1 MTAGFVE
8 HIVRRMTDSDDLSA
22 AAPGLGEEV
31 DWMGEIVR
39 INVDGTVKVR
49 LARETE
55 PPPGWGGERY
65 AVVKCEE
72 LILFEEDDE
81 DEEDVESIEMMGVED
96 VDVVSDDEDEWEDA
110 SEGTDEEIP
119 QASLDG
125 MSDVESPEEE
135 EDEAMND
142 VNGLTPDLPS
152 PTAEIPTVPDTI
164 GVPETTASQLDQ
176 EKCAGFDILET
187 VPDDHPFKNDVPT
200 QTSPSYLSRIRKE
213 HRILQTSLPGTP
225 ALQMPFLWGS
235 C

>member
-8 HIVRRMTDSDDLSA
+8 HIVRRMTDSEDANA

-39 INVDGTVKVR
+39 INIDGTVKVR

-65 AVVKCEE
+65 AVVKCGQ
-72 LILFEEDDE
+72 LILIEEDEE
-81 DEEDVESIEMMGVED
+81 DEEDVESIDVMGVDD
-96 VDVVSDDEDEWEDA
+96 VDGDDEDEWEDA

-125 MSDVESPEEE
+125 MSDVECPEEE
-135 EDEAMND
+135 MND
-142 VNGLTPDLPS
+142 VNGITHDVPS
-152 PTAEIPTVPDTI
+152 PTSEIPDTI
-164 GVPETTASQLDQ
+164 GVPATTASQLDQ

-187 VPDDHPFKNDVPT
+187 VPDDHPFKNDVPLR
-200 QTSPSYLSRIRKE
+200 TSPHYLSRIRKE
-213 HRILQTSLPGTP
+213 HRILQTSLPGIP
-225 ALQMPFLWGS
+225 LAPFLLGT

>member
-8 HIVRRMTDSDDLSA
+8 HIVRRMTDNEDPGA
-22 AAPGLGEEV
+22 ATPGLGEEV

-55 PPPGWGGERY
+55 PPPGRGGERY
-65 AVVKCEE
+65 AIVKAEE
-72 LILFEEDDE
+72 LILFEEGDE
-81 DEEDVESIEMMGVED
+81 DEEDVESIDIMGVED
-96 VDVVSDDEDEWEDA
+96 VDAMSDDEDA
-110 SEGTDEEIP
+110 SEGTDDEIP

-135 EDEAMND
+135 DEEMKD
-142 VNGLTPDLPS
+142 VNGIDHDLPS
-152 PTAEIPTVPDTI
+152 PTAEIPP
-164 GVPETTASQLDQ
+164 VPEPTASQLDR

-200 QTSPSYLSRIRKE
+200 RTSLDYLSRIRKE
-213 HRILQTSLPGTP
+213 HRILQTSLPGLP
-225 ALQMPFLWGS
+225 HSNVFFGL